1 MKKVLAFFV
10 SLLFL
15 SCLTGCLL
23 VPKDTEPVEQIGEGT
38 LGSYYVKITDHFV
51 AKTISGKDVFILS
64 FDFTNNNS
72 SGVSAASALGLT
84 LFQSGIELSQASV
97 LFPISGYSSSNYHT
111 KIKDGA
117 TLNCQVAF
125 SAVRRRQR
133 PHPWRTGT
141 AQAASRSFRSWRTF
155 LDPRTCRK
163 QTQLCRGRS
172 VQSTPAALWSC
183 SPSAC

>member
-1 MKKVLAFFV
+1 MKKTLALIV
-10 SLLFL
+10 SLFLL

-84 LFQSGIELSQASV
+84 LFQSGIELSPASI

-111 KIKDGA
+111 KVKDGA
-117 TLNCQVAF
+117 TLNCQAAF
-125 SAVRRRQR
+125 YLRSTTDPVEVEIAHSFSFGMEAV
-133 PHPWRTGT
+133 T
-141 AQAASRSFRSWRTF
+141 AKLDIAAESQ
-155 LDPRTCRK
+155 PN
-163 QTQLCRGRS
+163 
-172 VQSTPAALWSC
+172 P
-183 SPSAC
+183 

>member
-1 MKKVLAFFV
+1 MKKVLAFLV
-10 SLLFL
+10 SLFFL
-15 SCLTGCLL
+15 SCLNGCLL

-111 KIKDGA
+111 KVKDGA

-125 SAVRRRQR
+125 SLRSAADPVEVEIA
-133 PHPWRTGT
+133 PSFSFGT
-141 AQAASRSFRSWRTF
+141 EKVTAE
-155 LDPRTCRK
+155 LDI
-163 QTQLCRGRS
+163 
-172 VQSTPAALWSC
+172 AD
-183 SPSAC
+183 